1 MNTIVEGLIDS
12 GHKIKVLAVNSFKY
26 SVDINSIPDDYKE
39 KTQIEGIFL
48 DLRIK
53 PLDAFLNLFS
63 SKSYHVQRFI
73 SKEFEEKIIEI
84 LSKNKYDIIQL
95 ETLYVTPYIE
105 AIRKHSDA
113 KIVLRAHNI
122 EHLIWDRITQATKN
136 PIKKFYLSHLSKTL
150 KKYELEALDK
160 FDGIAAITKTDAD
173 FFKKTGTKTPIVDI
187 PFGINLNKFQLS
199 DGEYEFPS
207 LFHIGSMNWMPNEEG
222 IDWFLNKVWDLIYKK
237 MPDLKIYLAGR
248 EMPDWLI
255 NYKKTNVEVVG
266 EVENA
271 QDFIKKI
278 KKKGYT
284 PFIVGGEES
293 DWYKTRIGPYP
304 SKEEADQVVL
314 DLKMAQGITAIVLV
328 SDEDPPDLEEP
339 IDSVDVVV
347 SQFLIWLKAWEA
359 QKINSY
365 LSFYSK
371 DFKDSKRPR
380 KSWEAQRR
388 KVFGSSSGV
397 SIEVS
402 DIQILRANDAVEMS
416 FIQSYKSDRIS
427 DVGKKVLIWKNE
439 GDRWKIVKESWEA
452 S

>member
-1 MNTIVEGLIDS
+1 MNILLICNKSPYPPKEGGPIAMNTIVEGLIDS

-105 AIRKHSDA
+105 TIRKHSDA

-150 KKYELEALDK
+150 KKYELDALDK

-271 QDFIKKI
+271 QDFINSKAIMIVPLFSGSGIRIKI
-278 KKKGYT
+278 IEGMALGKAIISTRLGAEGIHYEDNKNILIANT
-284 PFIVGGEES
+284 PEEFVIQIE
-293 DWYKTRIGPYP
+293 KCIK
-304 SKEEADQVVL
+304 SKELCETIGFYARKIIEEEYDN
-314 DLKMAQGITAIVLV
+314 KMIMKRLV
-328 SDEDPPDLEEP
+328 E
-339 IDSVDVVV
+339 
-347 SQFLIWLKAWEA
+347 
-359 QKINSY
+359 
-365 LSFYSK
+365 FYK
-371 DFKDSKRPR
+371 EIR
-380 KSWEAQRR
+380 
-388 KVFGSSSGV
+388 
-397 SIEVS
+397 
-402 DIQILRANDAVEMS
+402 ND
-416 FIQSYKSDRIS
+416 
-427 DVGKKVLIWKNE
+427 
-439 GDRWKIVKESWEA
+439 
-452 S
+452 

>member
-1 MNTIVEGLIDS
+1 MNILLICNKSPYPPKEGGPIAMNTIVEGLIDS

-105 AIRKHSDA
+105 TIRKHSDA

-271 QDFIKKI
+271 QDFINSKAIMIVPLFSGSGIRIKI
-278 KKKGYT
+278 IEGMALGKAIISTRLGAEGIHYEDNKNILIANT
-284 PFIVGGEES
+284 PEEFVIQIE
-293 DWYKTRIGPYP
+293 KCIK
-304 SKEEADQVVL
+304 SKELCETIGFYARKIIEEEYDN
-314 DLKMAQGITAIVLV
+314 KMIMKRLVEFFNGI
-328 SDEDPPDLEEP
+328 
-339 IDSVDVVV
+339 
-347 SQFLIWLKAWEA
+347 
-359 QKINSY
+359 
-365 LSFYSK
+365 
-371 DFKDSKRPR
+371 
-380 KSWEAQRR
+380 
-388 KVFGSSSGV
+388 G
-397 SIEVS
+397 
-402 DIQILRANDAVEMS
+402 
-416 FIQSYKSDRIS
+416 
-427 DVGKKVLIWKNE
+427 NE
-439 GDRWKIVKESWEA
+439 IRN
-452 S
+452 

>member
-1 MNTIVEGLIDS
+1 MFVLILIGWLLSFGITFADTIDNGWVVQLG
-12 GHKIKVLAVNSFKY
+12 SFK
-26 SVDINSIPDDYKE
+26 K
-39 KTQIEGIFL
+39 Q
-48 DLRIK
+48 
-53 PLDAFLNLFS
+53 
-63 SKSYHVQRFI
+63 
-73 SKEFEEKIIEI
+73 
-84 LSKNKYDIIQL
+84 
-95 ETLYVTPYIE
+95 
-105 AIRKHSDA
+105 
-113 KIVLRAHNI
+113 
-122 EHLIWDRITQATKN
+122 
-136 PIKKFYLSHLSKTL
+136 
-150 KKYELEALDK
+150 
-160 FDGIAAITKTDAD
+160 
-173 FFKKTGTKTPIVDI
+173 
-187 PFGINLNKFQLS
+187 
-199 DGEYEFPS
+199 
-207 LFHIGSMNWMPNEEG
+207 
-222 IDWFLNKVWDLIYKK
+222 
-237 MPDLKIYLAGR
+237 
-248 EMPDWLI
+248 
-255 NYKKTNVEVVG
+255 
-266 EVENA
+266 ENA

-328 SDEDPPDLEEP
+328 SDENPPDLVEP

-347 SQFLIWLKAWEA
+347 SQFLVWIKAWEA

-388 KVFGSSSGV
+388 KAFGSSSGV
-397 SIEVS
+397 SIEAS
-402 DIQILRANDAVEMS
+402 DIQILRGDDAVEMS
-416 FIQSYKSDRIS
+416 FTQIYKSDRIS

>member
-1 MNTIVEGLIDS
+1 MTPFSGSSKINNFCKKVFVLILIWWLLSFGITFADTIDNGWVVQLG
-12 GHKIKVLAVNSFKY
+12 SFK
-26 SVDINSIPDDYKE
+26 K
-39 KTQIEGIFL
+39 Q
-48 DLRIK
+48 
-53 PLDAFLNLFS
+53 
-63 SKSYHVQRFI
+63 
-73 SKEFEEKIIEI
+73 
-84 LSKNKYDIIQL
+84 
-95 ETLYVTPYIE
+95 
-105 AIRKHSDA
+105 
-113 KIVLRAHNI
+113 
-122 EHLIWDRITQATKN
+122 
-136 PIKKFYLSHLSKTL
+136 
-150 KKYELEALDK
+150 
-160 FDGIAAITKTDAD
+160 
-173 FFKKTGTKTPIVDI
+173 
-187 PFGINLNKFQLS
+187 
-199 DGEYEFPS
+199 
-207 LFHIGSMNWMPNEEG
+207 
-222 IDWFLNKVWDLIYKK
+222 
-237 MPDLKIYLAGR
+237 
-248 EMPDWLI
+248 
-255 NYKKTNVEVVG
+255 
-266 EVENA
+266 ENA
-271 QDFIKKI
+271 QDFIKKV

-304 SKEEADQVVL
+304 SKEEANQVAL

-328 SDEDPPDLEEP
+328 SDENPPDLVEP

-347 SQFLIWLKAWEA
+347 SQFLVWIKAWEA

-388 KVFGSSSGV
+388 KVFRSSSGV

-402 DIQILRANDAVEMS
+402 DIKILRADDAVEMS

>member
-1 MNTIVEGLIDS
+1 MNILLICNKSPYPPKEGGPIAMNTIVEGLIDS

-271 QDFIKKI
+271 QDFINSKAIMIVPLFSGSGIRIKI
-278 KKKGYT
+278 IEGMALGKAIISTRLGAEGIHYEDNKNILIANT
-284 PFIVGGEES
+284 PEEFVIQIE
-293 DWYKTRIGPYP
+293 KCIK
-304 SKEEADQVVL
+304 SKELCETIGFYARKIIEEEYDN
-314 DLKMAQGITAIVLV
+314 KMIMKRLVEFFNGI
-328 SDEDPPDLEEP
+328 
-339 IDSVDVVV
+339 
-347 SQFLIWLKAWEA
+347 
-359 QKINSY
+359 
-365 LSFYSK
+365 
-371 DFKDSKRPR
+371 
-380 KSWEAQRR
+380 
-388 KVFGSSSGV
+388 G
-397 SIEVS
+397 
-402 DIQILRANDAVEMS
+402 
-416 FIQSYKSDRIS
+416 
-427 DVGKKVLIWKNE
+427 NE
-439 GDRWKIVKESWEA
+439 IRN
-452 S
+452 